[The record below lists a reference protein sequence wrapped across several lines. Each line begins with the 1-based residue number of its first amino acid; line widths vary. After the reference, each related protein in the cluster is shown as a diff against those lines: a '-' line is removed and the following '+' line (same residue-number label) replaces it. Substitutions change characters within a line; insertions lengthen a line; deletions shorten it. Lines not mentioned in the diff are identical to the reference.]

1 MSKLNLRTMQ
11 DWINFS
17 KGLDPEGRVRPKDI
31 PSNPWTVYGPQ
42 LQQEGKKFSIREF
55 LGVNT
60 EEKVVRKRKQNVAK
74 TEKKQLASKNAVTTK
89 KKGASEKSGDFTY
102 ASARSLLKQMRAKSL
117 ADFNALIRM
126 RLLPKQFPENPPQAF
141 EGKWKSWK
149 AFLS

>member
-1 MSKLNLRTMQ
+1 MQ

-60 EEKVVRKRKQNVAK
+60 EEKVARKRKQNVAK
-74 TEKKQLASKNAVTTK
+74 TEKS
-89 KKGASEKSGDFTY
+89 
-102 ASARSLLKQMRAKSL
+102 SLLLRMQLLLRRKGLQKNRVISL
-117 ADFNALIRM
+117 M
-126 RLLPKQFPENPPQAF
+126 HLLV
-141 EGKWKSWK
+141 
-149 AFLS
+149 LC